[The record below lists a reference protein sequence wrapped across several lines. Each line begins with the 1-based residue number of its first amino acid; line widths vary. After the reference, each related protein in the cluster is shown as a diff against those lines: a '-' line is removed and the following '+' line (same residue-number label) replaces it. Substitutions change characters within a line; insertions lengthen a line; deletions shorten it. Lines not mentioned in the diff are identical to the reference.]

1 MGKTVVKDV
10 RFSLWNNPFLG
21 EVDVYENCS
30 FNCNY
35 LYFNDDVKKHI
46 TFKNCTFCACT
57 SFNLVFFAGMVR
69 FENCSF
75 GDGTVF
81 RGTIIKNGKIKFNK
95 CEGLTEQMFRG
106 LRNRSQT
113 LREMGLVQAFK
124 DYTLSTRKEETVY
137 KKIGVYTLYDNG
149 HGAQRICVGSAI
161 ATLMIPKGVVRYG
174 DRKGKCRCE
183 RAMVTSIE
191 LYAFPKKLLKEIA
204 DHPSLYKYGS
214 IKDNGYTIYE
224 VGKEVKPNYF
234 DYIPNKCSYGIHYFY
249 DRKLAE
255 QYDFS

>member
-1 MGKTVVKDV
+1 MGKTVVKDT
-10 RFSLWNNPFLG
+10 RFSFWNNPHLG

-30 FNCNY
+30 FNSGY
-35 LYFNDDVKKHI
+35 LYFNDDSKYI
-46 TFKNCTFCACT
+46 TFKNCTFLAST
-57 SFNLVFFAGMVR
+57 SFNFAFFAGMVR

-75 GDGTVF
+75 SFNTGF
-81 RGTIIKNGKIKFNK
+81 LGTIIKNGKIKFTK
-95 CEGLTEQMFRG
+95 CEGLTAPMFWE

-161 ATLMIPKGVVRYG
+161 ATLTIPKGVVRYG

-204 DHPSLYKYGS
+204 GHPSLYKCGS

-234 DYIPNKCSYGIHYFY
+234 DCIPNKCSYGIHYFY
-249 DRKLAE
+249 DRELAE
-255 QYDFS
+255 AYDFS

>member
-1 MGKTVVKDV
+1 MGRRVVKDE

-21 EVDVYENCS
+21 DVDVYENCS

-35 LYFNDDVKKHI
+35 LYFNDDVKCV

-57 SFNLVFFAGMVR
+57 SFNLIFFARMVH

-75 GDGTVF
+75 SGGITF

-95 CEGLTEQMFRG
+95 CEGLTEQMFHG

-113 LREMGLVQAFK
+113 LSEMGLYRTFK
-124 DYTLSTRKEETVY
+124 DCVLSTRKEETVY
-137 KKIGVYTLYDNG
+137 KKIGIYSMYDTD
-149 HGAQRICVGSAI
+149 QWIIVGWAI
-161 ATLMIPKGVVRYG
+161 ATLTIPKGIVRYG
-174 DRKGKCRCE
+174 NKKDKCRCE
-183 RAMVTSIE
+183 RALVTSIE
-191 LYAFPKKLLKEIA
+191 PYVFTKKLLK
-204 DHPSLYKYGS
+204 DFRKNPTLFRCGS
-214 IKDNGYTIYE
+214 IKDNGYTVYE

-249 DRKLAE
+249 DRRLAE
-255 QYDFS
+255 AYDFS